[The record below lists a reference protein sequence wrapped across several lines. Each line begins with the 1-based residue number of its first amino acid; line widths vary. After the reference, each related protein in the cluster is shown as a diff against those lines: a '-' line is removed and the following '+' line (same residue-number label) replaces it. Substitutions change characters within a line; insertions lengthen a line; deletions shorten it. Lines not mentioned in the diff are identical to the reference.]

1 MSANE
6 HDDDQPDRV
15 SEAELMACE
24 KERDALRARVAKLEG
39 ELQRIVRWSEAYPLA
54 IFPEPDLK
62 QARELLEAGG
72 MTLDALSAS
81 AMRHVVN
88 GVGKI
93 AKAALEDAP

>member
-1 MSANE
+1 MSERLVTVA
-6 HDDDQPDRV
+6 
-15 SEAELMACE
+15 A
-24 KERDALRARVAKLEG
+24 ERDALRARVAQLEE
-39 ELQRIVRWSEAYPLA
+39 ELQRIVRWSEAYPLDV
-54 IFPEPDLK
+54 FPEPDLK

>member
-1 MSANE
+1 
-6 HDDDQPDRV
+6 
-15 SEAELMACE
+15 
-24 KERDALRARVAKLEG
+24 
-39 ELQRIVRWSEAYPLA
+39 
-54 IFPEPDLK
+54 
-62 QARELLEAGG
+62 